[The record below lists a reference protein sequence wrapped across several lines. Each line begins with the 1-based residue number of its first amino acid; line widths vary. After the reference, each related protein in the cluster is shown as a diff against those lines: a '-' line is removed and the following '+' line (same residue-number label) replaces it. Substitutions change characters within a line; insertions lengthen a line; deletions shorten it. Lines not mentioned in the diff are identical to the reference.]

1 MTPKPEKSEFGSIS
15 WKHDTEALHSKNI
28 SGPYQLFYGLGPIFF
43 CSVNGALACRRLLVL
58 SLHRIFLSVS
68 NSKILIF
75 LENAGFL
82 CERKENLKKYRCYK
96 IYSYRQTQNL
106 KINVNH
112 SVESE
117 SDWTYHISENENYPA
132 TSDATKAG
140 SKKTKIGS

>member
-1 MTPKPEKSEFGSIS
+1 MIVHKRETTV
-15 WKHDTEALHSKNI
+15 KHGRLTWRRWYGTTMRLHSAFEQRKGSGLVFFFFPFWAHSRLWPQNQKKASSDPFHENMIRKLYTAKI

-82 CERKENLKKYRCYK
+82 CERKENLKKYHC
-96 IYSYRQTQNL
+96 
-106 KINVNH
+106 
-112 SVESE
+112 
-117 SDWTYHISENENYPA
+117 
-132 TSDATKAG
+132 
-140 SKKTKIGS
+140 